1 MATAIIVVVGLGRY
15 FCYQTYLGLSLTPVS
30 SSGAP

>member
-1 MATAIIVVVGLGRY
+1 MATAIIVIVGLGHY
-15 FCYQTYLGLSLTPVS
+15 FCFQTFLGLSLTPVS